1 MEKLSQY
8 HPKKRI
14 GILGTAQGPQVQ
26 IMSEVFRKLGAEVIL
41 VDPKKLTSL
50 LPQSRTLYK
59 ETGAPPVQ
67 LEELDALLVRS
78 LPGGS
83 LEQVIYRV
91 NVLHRLEMLG
101 LKIFNSPALIEKTV
115 DKFYT
120 SAILA
125 AAGLPVPRTIVTERF
140 DQAMEAVKELGS
152 VVVKP
157 VFGSLGKG
165 MVLVEDLEI
174 AHRVFRALEMGRYI
188 YYLQEFLPSGN
199 EDLRIFVIG
208 GRVVGAMRRRG
219 ANWKTNIACGSQAE
233 GYQPEGEIARLAL
246 RTSEILKADYLGVD
260 ILISKDRPYVL
271 EANGIPGWTGLQSV
285 TATDIGAALAA
296 YILEKSTTKSESRG
310 DEDGI

>member
-1 MEKLSQY
+1 MEKHIQLCR
-8 HPKKRI
+8 KKRI
-14 GILGTAQGPQVQ
+14 GILGTAKGPQVQ
-26 IMSEVFRKLGAEVIL
+26 IMSEVLKELGAEVSLI
-41 VDPKKLTSL
+41 DPKRLTSF
-50 LPQSRTLYK
+50 LPQSRTLYT
-59 ETGAPPVQ
+59 ENGASSLQ

-101 LKIFNSPALIEKTV
+101 LKVINSATLIEKTV
-115 DKFYT
+115 DKFFT

-140 DQAMEAVKELGS
+140 DQAIEAVGELGS

-157 VFGSLGKG
+157 IFGSLGKG
-165 MVLVEDLEI
+165 IVLVEDLDI

-188 YYLQEFLPSGN
+188 YYLQEFLPNGN
-199 EDLRIFVIG
+199 EDLRVFVLG

-219 ANWKTNIACGSQAE
+219 ANWKTNIACGSRAE
-233 GYQPEGEIARLAL
+233 AYQPEEEIARLAI
-246 RTSEILKADYLGVD
+246 RTAEILKADYLGVD
-260 ILISKDRPYVL
+260 ILISKDRPYVI

-285 TATDIGAALAA
+285 SKTDIAAALAE
-296 YILEKSTTKSESRG
+296 YILEKIKKHG
-310 DEDGI
+310 

>member
-1 MEKLSQY
+1 MKKKM
-8 HPKKRI
+8 HCRKKRI
-14 GILGTAQGPQVQ
+14 GILGVAKGPQVQ
-26 IMSEVFRKLGAEVIL
+26 IMSEVLKKLGTEVIL
-41 VDPKKLTSL
+41 IDPKRLTSF
-50 LPQSRTLYK
+50 LPQSCTLYT
-59 ETGAPPVQ
+59 ENDASVLQ

-101 LKIFNSPALIEKTV
+101 LKVINSASLIEKTV
-115 DKFYT
+115 DKFFT

-140 DQAMEAVKELGS
+140 DQAIEAVGELGS

-165 MVLVEDLEI
+165 IVLVEDLDI

-188 YYLQEFLPSGN
+188 YYLQEFLPNGN

-208 GRVVGAMRRRG
+208 GKVVGAMRRRG
-219 ANWKTNIACGSQAE
+219 SGWKTNIACGSRAE
-233 GYQPEGEIARLAL
+233 VYQPEKEIARMAVQTAKL
-246 RTSEILKADYLGVD
+246 LKADYLGVD
-260 ILISKDRPYVL
+260 ILISNDTPYVI

-285 TATDIGAALAA
+285 SETDIAAALAE
-296 YILEKSTTKSESRG
+296 YTLEEIKKH
-310 DEDGI
+310 